1 MMANRLNLNQLERK
15 AWKAYHQDGLMDIFL
30 GLLMMAMA
38 ASAGMDELNLSE
50 AVHMGIFIGLEVL
63 AGAIMW
69 AGKRF
74 VTTPRL
80 GRVKFGPKRKRR
92 KLLTTFVLA
101 GSVLVGLIMFG
112 LLATPDPSVHG
123 LVRQP
128 FFLPLIWALNCL
140 LVFGAMAY
148 LLEYDRLYIVGV
160 VYGIAIPATELI
172 GQIWHVD
179 LGPWIFLAAGL
190 IILAMGLMVFVRFV
204 RTTPIPERESG
215 DEQRES

>member
-1 MMANRLNLNQLERK
+1 MMAEPLNLNQIERK

-30 GLLMMAMA
+30 GMLMLAMA
-38 ASAGMDELNLSE
+38 ASAGMDNLDLSE
-50 AVHMGIFIGLEVL
+50 AAHMGIFIGLEVL

-69 AGKRF
+69 AGKHF

-80 GRVKFGPKRKRR
+80 GRVRFGPKRKKR

-101 GSVLVGLIMFG
+101 ASVIVGLIMLG
-112 LLATPDPSVHG
+112 LFAASDASLAG
-123 LVRQP
+123 IVRQP

-160 VYGIAIPATELI
+160 IYGIAIPVVELI
-172 GQIWHVD
+172 RQIGQVD
-179 LGPWIFLAAGL
+179 AGPWVFLAAGL
-190 IILAMGLMVFVRFV
+190 IVLAMGVTVFARFV
-204 RTTPIPERESG
+204 RTTPVPEREG
-215 DEQRES
+215 EHAAR